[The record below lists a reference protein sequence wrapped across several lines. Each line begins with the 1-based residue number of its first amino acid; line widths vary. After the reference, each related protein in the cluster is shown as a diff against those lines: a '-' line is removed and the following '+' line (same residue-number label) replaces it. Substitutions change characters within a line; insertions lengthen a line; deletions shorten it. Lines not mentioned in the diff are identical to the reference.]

1 LYLQKK
7 DRKMSKLKAAI
18 TAVEGYVPDYI
29 LTNDELSQMVDT
41 NDEWIMTRIGI
52 KERHILKGEKGPS
65 DMAEIIVK
73 RILEKKNISP
83 DEIELVI
90 CCTVTPDMVFPAT
103 ANVIAHKCGIKHG
116 FGFDINAGCSG
127 FLYGLTTATKYIE
140 SGFVKKAIVIGAEKM
155 SAIVNY
161 QDRATCPIFGDG
173 AAAVLLEASEDEYGI
188 IDEVLYSDGEGVKHL
203 HQVAGGSVK
212 PASHETVDAREHF
225 IYQEGQAVF
234 KWAVVKMAEAT
245 EEILKRNNMTS
256 QDIAYLLPHQ
266 ANMRIISATG
276 KRLEMPDEKVLV
288 NIEKYGNTTS
298 ATIPMLMF
306 ENQHKFKKGDNLILT
321 AFGAGFTWGAVL
333 VKWAI

>member
-173 AAAVLLEASEDEYGI
+173 AAAVLLEATEDEYGI

>member
-1 LYLQKK
+1 
-7 DRKMSKLKAAI
+7 MSKLKAAI

-41 NDEWIMTRIGI
+41 SDEWIMTRIGI

-65 DMAEIIVK
+65 DMAEIVVK

-116 FGFDINAGCSG
+116 FDFDINAGCSG
-127 FLYGLTTATKYIE
+127 FINGLTTATKYIE

-161 QDRATCPIFGDG
+161 QDRSTCPIFGDG
-173 AAAVLLEASEDEYGI
+173 AAAVLLEATEGEYGI
-188 IDEVLYSDGEGVKHL
+188 IDEVLYADGEGVKHL

-245 EEILKRNNMTS
+245 EEILRRNNMTS
-256 QDIAYLLPHQ
+256 QEINYLLPHQ

-276 KRLEMPDEKVLV
+276 KRLELDNEKVLV

>member
-1 LYLQKK
+1 
-7 DRKMSKLKAAI
+7 MSKLRAAI
-18 TAVEGYVPDYI
+18 TAVEGYVPEYI

-41 NDEWIMTRIGI
+41 SDEWIMTRIGI

-65 DMAEIIVK
+65 DMAEIVVK

-103 ANVIAHKCGIKHG
+103 ANVIARKCGIKKG

-161 QDRATCPIFGDG
+161 EDRATCPIFGDG
-173 AAAVLLEASEDEYGI
+173 AAAVLLEATEGEYGI
-188 IDEVLYSDGEGVKHL
+188 IDEVLFSDGEGVKHL

-212 PASHETVDAREHF
+212 PASHETVEAREHF

-245 EEILKRNNMTS
+245 EEILRRNNITS
-256 QDIAYLLPHQ
+256 QDINYLLPHQ

-276 KRLEMPDEKVLV
+276 KRLELENEKVLV

>member
-1 LYLQKK
+1 
-7 DRKMSKLKAAI
+7 MSKLRAAI

-29 LTNDELSQMVDT
+29 LTNDELSRMVDT
-41 NDEWIMTRIGI
+41 SDEWIMTRIGI

-65 DMAEIIVK
+65 DMGEIIVK

-83 DEIELVI
+83 EEIELVI

-103 ANVIAHKCGIKHG
+103 ANVIAHKCGIKNG
-116 FGFDINAGCSG
+116 FGFDVNAGCSG

-161 QDRATCPIFGDG
+161 QDRTTCPIFGDG
-173 AAAVLLEASEDEYGI
+173 AAAVLLEATEGEYGI
-188 IDEVLYSDGEGVKHL
+188 IDEVLCSDGEGVKHL

-225 IYQEGQAVF
+225 IYQEGQSVF

-245 EEILKRNNMTS
+245 EEILRRNNITS
-256 QDIAYLLPHQ
+256 QDINYLLPHQ

-298 ATIPMLMF
+298 ATIPLLMF

>member
-1 LYLQKK
+1 
-7 DRKMSKLKAAI
+7 MSKLKAAI

-173 AAAVLLEASEDEYGI
+173 AAAVLLEASEDECGI

-256 QDIAYLLPHQ
+256 QDISYLLPHQ